1 MTVPVELAAVAMHQ
15 SRATSKPPE
24 AGEIAKGMVE
34 LLAAS
39 TPSLDSSTWP
49 YSRSVDDELVC
60 MWSKRCS
67 TRTNCITAGR
77 LWRRLASGWSTRPI
91 EADLRG

>member
-1 MTVPVELAAVAMHQ
+1 MHQ
-15 SRATSKPPE
+15 SGATSKPPE

-60 MWSKRCS
+60 APPADVQVGTVGVGWVSHQFCNNKGDKVDRVAIPKS
-67 TRTNCITAGR
+67 PT
-77 LWRRLASGWSTRPI
+77 LPLPWPHWR
-91 EADLRG
+91 